1 MGGEGGRKGWGVLQS
16 VPSPRPRHL
25 HIPFCRPFGPPGG
38 KSSPLLPVPGP
49 HSSLCWFP
57 ELRSQIYGWPL
68 ITLPALEPSATAV
81 RSPLGPTRTV
91 AITITDRTPNLKTL
105 TPGPQQLAG
114 TWASRTLLFIL
125 SPVPCVALVPER
137 RGPE

>member
-38 KSSPLLPVPGP
+38 KSSLLLPVPGP

-57 ELRSQIYGWPL
+57 ELRSHIYGWPL

-114 TWASRTLLFIL
+114 TRAS
-125 SPVPCVALVPER
+125 
-137 RGPE
+137 